1 MGMIDR
7 FIGLGTAART
17 VSDAAVNV
25 TGVFRENA
33 TRRMELD
40 EEAYR
45 HAITQLSAEFG
56 AERRGWFDDMMN
68 GLNRLPR
75 PFLTLGTLGLF
86 VYAMVEPAGFSLRMT
101 GLQTVPEPLWWLLGA
116 IVSFY
121 FGAREAHYFRAR
133 SFPQR
138 IEQSVLP
145 APGAAEH
152 RTVPALPSGPV
163 QPGDNAAL
171 QDWLNE
177 TKTAAI

>member
-7 FIGLGTAART
+7 FIGMGAAAQT
-17 VSDAAVNV
+17 VSNAAANV
-25 TGVFRENA
+25 TEIFRENA

-56 AERRGWFDDMMN
+56 GTRRGWFDDAVN

-86 VYAMVEPAGFSLRMT
+86 VYAMIEPVGFSQRMV
-101 GLQTVPEPLWWLLGA
+101 GLQTIPEPLWWLLGA

-121 FGAREAHYFRAR
+121 FGAREAHYFRSR

-138 IEQSVLP
+138 IEKSVLT
-145 APGAAEH
+145 APNAQGH
-152 RTVPALPSGPV
+152 GSTDTTPNGPISF
-163 QPGDNAAL
+163 GDNAAL
-171 QDWLNE
+171 QDW
-177 TKTAAI
+177 AASQQASAT

>member
-7 FIGLGTAART
+7 FLGMGAAAET
-17 VSDAAVNV
+17 VSNAAANV
-25 TGVFRENA
+25 TEIFRENA

-40 EEAYR
+40 EEAYH

-56 AERRGWFDDMMN
+56 ANRRGWFDDLMN

-86 VYAMVEPAGFSLRMT
+86 VYAMIEPAGFSQRML

-133 SFPQR
+133 SFPQK
-138 IEQSVLP
+138 IEKSVLP
-145 APGAAEH
+145 APGGPERGSSDMAAD
-152 RTVPALPSGPV
+152 GPIGL
-163 QPGDNAAL
+163 GDNAAL
-171 QDWLNE
+171 QDWVASRQASL
-177 TKTAAI
+177 T